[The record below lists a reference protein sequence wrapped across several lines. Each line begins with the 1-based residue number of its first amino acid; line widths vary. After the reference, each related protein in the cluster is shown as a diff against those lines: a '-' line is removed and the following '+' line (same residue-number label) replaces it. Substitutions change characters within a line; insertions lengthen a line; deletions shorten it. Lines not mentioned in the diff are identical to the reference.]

1 MLHRYRNALS
11 AGAVLA
17 ALALLDACW
26 IEPYRLLVRDD
37 VRIPLVAGP
46 LRAVH
51 LSDLHVSGDTP
62 VLRRLLAGT
71 AAARPDLIVVSG
83 DLIRDLPGGTPEE
96 NLRAAAAFVANL
108 RRTARVVAVQGHSE
122 HQGDVVAGLRRAGLL
137 WLSNEGRRVASR
149 GEAAGGL
156 LLLGVNQQAGEDA
169 FARRWTSPFQA
180 VEVGGRRLYGA
191 RRGEPFRNFY
201 SHWDPQGGASQV
213 ADDAGPLSWS
223 GYELVCDVWIDDE
236 EVGAGVAVHSRFP
249 LGEDR
254 MLRLRRVKAE
264 HGNPGSFVLVAHGT
278 ELTAGNFDT
287 GVEPQPRR
295 WYRLRVRTE
304 TSPGG
309 VRITA
314 RSWPAD
320 SPEPEAWQAWAEQ
333 RSADPRERVE
343 AGTVGLWAWGGGTV
357 AYRRLRVTGL
367 DGRLLLD
374 APLGLPGGAERP
386 EGFRTGTRGTRL
398 ELALARSPRV
408 PPGTP
413 VVVLSHSPDVAM
425 EASRRGIE
433 AVLAGH
439 THGGQVRIPGVGA
452 LTTRTKLGAH
462 YGFGR
467 FELAAPN
474 RRGWTTLFVHGGVGM
489 SVLPVRF
496 ACPPRWAVVDL
507 GS

>member
-1 MLHRYRNALS
+1 MLLRTWKQLA
-11 AGAVLA
+11 AGAALA

-26 IEPYRLLVRDD
+26 IEPYLLLVRDD
-37 VRIPLVAGP
+37 VRIPLAASP

-62 VLRRLLAGT
+62 ALRRLLAGT
-71 AAARPDLIVVSG
+71 AAVRPDLIVVSG

-96 NLRAAAAFVANL
+96 NLKTTAAVVASL
-108 RRTARVVAVQGHSE
+108 RRTAPVLAVQGHSE
-122 HQGDVVAGLRRAGLL
+122 HQGEVVAGLRRAGLQ
-137 WLSNEGRRVASR
+137 WLSNEGRRVAPR
-149 GEAAGGL
+149 GDAAGGL
-156 LLLGVNQQAGEDA
+156 LLLGVNQQVGEDA
-169 FARRWTSPFQA
+169 LARRWASPFRA
-180 VEVGGRRLYGA
+180 VEVAGRRLYGA

-201 SHWDPQGGASQV
+201 SHWDPQDDPPRL
-213 ADDAGPLSWS
+213 ADAAGPLSWS
-223 GYELVCDVWIDDE
+223 GYELVCDVWIDGE

-254 MLRLRRVKAE
+254 MFRLRRVKAE

-278 ELTAGNFDT
+278 ELTAGSFDT
-287 GVEPQPRR
+287 GVEPRPRR

-304 TSPGG
+304 TSPGA
-309 VRITA
+309 VQIAA
-314 RSWPAD
+314 RVWPAD
-320 SPEPEAWQAWAEQ
+320 GPEPAAWQAWAEQ
-333 RSADPRERVE
+333 RSASSQERLE

-357 AYRRLRVTGL
+357 AYRRLRVVGL

-374 APLGLPGGAERP
+374 APLGLPAGAERP
-386 EGFRTGTRGTRL
+386 TGFREGTRGTRL
-398 ELALARSPRV
+398 EMALARSPRV

-413 VVVLSHSPDVAM
+413 VAVLSHSPDIVM

-439 THGGQVRIPGVGA
+439 THGGQVRIPFVGA

-467 FELAAPN
+467 FEFAAPN
-474 RRGWTTLFVHGGVGM
+474 RRGWTTLFVHGGVGT

-507 GS
+507 GP